1 MAPFRIFTA
10 LASLMALS
18 ACFYSEVPLIP
29 PGEQVT
35 LPYDGVVLCLAD
47 DCRNVMVG
55 GDGVYEIPP
64 PPDEAEEKPL
74 HIRFQTLMLNAANPV
89 YLAEVEM
96 RDGEAVSF
104 HYLVAHIRAG
114 AATHVPTYEFA
125 MPACNDADEDT
136 LGESSF
142 ERVDVYSCRVKDLA
156 VFKDYLIAEHGEEF
170 GTEAFW
176 TED

>member
-10 LASLMALS
+10 LASLAALS
-18 ACFYSEVPLIP
+18 SCFYSEVPLIP

-55 GDGVYEIPP
+55 DDGVYEISPP
-64 PPDEAEEKPL
+64 PEEAEEKPL
-74 HIRFQTLMLNAANPV
+74 RVRFQVLEGDVPNPV

-96 RDGEAVSF
+96 RDEPEVSY

-114 AATHVPTYEFA
+114 AAAHVPTYEFA
-125 MPACNDADEDT
+125 MPACNDSEDDVLT
-136 LGESSF
+136 AHGL
-142 ERVDVYSCRVKDLA
+142 ERVDSYSCRVTDLA
-156 VFKDYLIAEHGEEF
+156 AFKAYLIAEHGEDF
-170 GTEAFW
+170 GTAAFW

>member
-1 MAPFRIFTA
+1 MVPFRILTA
-10 LASLMALS
+10 LASLAALS

-29 PGEQVT
+29 PGEQVN

-55 GDGVYEIPP
+55 EDGVYEITPP
-64 PPDEAEEKPL
+64 REEAEEKPL
-74 HIRFQTLMLNAANPV
+74 RVRFQVLRAEDTNPV

-96 RDGEAVSF
+96 RDEPEVSY

-125 MPACNDADEDT
+125 MPACNDTEAEMLT
-136 LGESSF
+136 KYGL
-142 ERVDVYSCRVKDLA
+142 ERVDNYSCRVSDLA
-156 VFKDYLIAEHGEEF
+156 AFKAYLIAAHGEDF

>member
-1 MAPFRIFTA
+1 MGPFRILTA
-10 LASLMALS
+10 LASLAALS

-55 GDGVYEIPP
+55 GDGAYEIPP
-64 PPDEAEEKPL
+64 PPDEADEKPL
-74 HIRFQTLMLNAANPV
+74 QVRFQALMTNVNNPV

-96 RDGEAVSF
+96 RDDEAVSF
-104 HYLVAHIRAG
+104 HYLVAHIREG

-136 LGESSF
+136 QRESSF
-142 ERVDVYSCRVKDLA
+142 ERVDAYSCRVKDLA
-156 VFKDYLIAEHGEEF
+156 AFKDYLIAEHGADF

>member
-1 MAPFRIFTA
+1 MGPFRIFAA
-10 LASLMALS
+10 LASLAALS

-55 GDGVYEIPP
+55 DDGVYEISP

-74 HIRFQTLMLNAANPV
+74 RVRFHVLEADAPNPV

-96 RDGEAVSF
+96 RDEPAISY
-104 HYLVAHIRAG
+104 HYLVAHIRRG

-125 MPACNDADEDT
+125 MPACNDSEDDGLT
-136 LGESSF
+136 AHGL
-142 ERVDVYSCRVKDLA
+142 ERVDSYSCRVTDLA
-156 VFKDYLIAEHGEEF
+156 AFKAYLVAEHGEDF